1 MRILTEASGSLVGG
15 FLIKA
20 IQSVGHEA
28 IASDID
34 PYSVGRYL
42 ADEFVQMP
50 KSTCPN
56 LWEEVGIILEDLSI
70 DLVIPSFDETL
81 IGWAQS
87 LYAVNR
93 PISQKSYCPL

>member
-42 ADEFVQMP
+42 AMNLYKCP
-50 KSTCPN
+50 KVPALTC
-56 LWEEVGIILEDLSI
+56 GK
-70 DLVIPSFDETL
+70 
-81 IGWAQS
+81 
-87 LYAVNR
+87 R
-93 PISQKSYCPL
+93 